1 MIHKRNGRQR
11 VGGREKERADW
22 GLEWG
27 IVGDIGQKGGDS
39 VGDTCSGEEKE
50 KEWCIVGKKGGESG
64 G

>member
-1 MIHKRNGRQR
+1 M
-11 VGGREKERADW
+11 
-22 GLEWG
+22 
-27 IVGDIGQKGGDS
+27 GDIGQKGGDS